1 MKNQRIGQKL
11 RTIRKRQTG
20 RLRLTAFPPRPLSDR
35 ELHSIVTRHCRRL
48 SPLNFVEHG
57 CAVCGCLVS
66 RRLLSPLSAFKGDFN
81 L

>member
-1 MKNQRIGQKL
+1 
-11 RTIRKRQTG
+11 
-20 RLRLTAFPPRPLSDR
+20 FPPRPLSDR

-48 SPLNFVEHG
+48 SPRNFVEHG

-66 RRLLSPLSAFKGDFN
+66 RRFLSPLSAFKGDLN